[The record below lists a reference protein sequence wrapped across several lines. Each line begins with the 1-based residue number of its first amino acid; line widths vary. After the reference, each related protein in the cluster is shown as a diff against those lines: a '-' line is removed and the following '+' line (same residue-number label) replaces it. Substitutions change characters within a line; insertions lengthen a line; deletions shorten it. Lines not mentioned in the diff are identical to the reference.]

1 MNSGPK
7 KFKEKRKIYK
17 QNYSEN
23 NQWRRN
29 IDRRYEHDR
38 RYEYGHLQ
46 RFNDDY
52 NKNND
57 YSICFTFINALLG
70 SPNILHTKDG
80 TVIYI
85 HHNLI
90 DSSRGSEEEQCSTES
105 KRSI

>member
-7 KFKEKRKIYK
+7 KFKQKRKIYK

-29 IDRRYEHDR
+29 IDRRYECDR
-38 RYEYGHLQ
+38 RYEYGNLK
-46 RFNDDY
+46 RLNDDY
-52 NKNND
+52 STGLK
-57 YSICFTFINALLG
+57 TFINAVLG
-70 SPNILHTKDG
+70 SNTLHTKEN

-90 DSSRGSEEEQCSTES
+90 DSTEQQCSIES
-105 KRSI
+105 KEVFK